1 MDSHAILFQ
10 RLNLLDEASEA
21 LTEMRL
27 CDTSSLSVADAF
39 ARSRHQ
45 LAAARERL
53 ERARALELQPAAC

>member
-1 MDSHAILFQ
+1 MKTDAILFQ

-27 CDTSSLSVADAF
+27 CDTSLSVADGF
-39 ARSRHQ
+39 ARSRRQ